1 MYEELIKRLQIVAQ
15 WADKGLSIPPL
26 LLLEAADVIK
36 ELSAIVMHNKEFLE
50 QYGGETGIKNLQEY
64 ASKYWDLLKNAP
76 RWIPVTELLPEESKG
91 LNWGEEPTLRF
102 TSAWCCDV
110 NTGTIEVRNRLQGE
124 KDRD

>member
-1 MYEELIKRLQIVAQ
+1 MYEELIKHLQIVAQ

-64 ASKYWDLLKNAP
+64 ASKYWDLLKKCSSLDSSDGVA
-76 RWIPVTELLPEESKG
+76 S
-91 LNWGEEPTLRF
+91 
-102 TSAWCCDV
+102 
-110 NTGTIEVRNRLQGE
+110 QG
-124 KDRD
+124 KQRTALA